1 VTSDR
6 DGENL
11 GSNKWEASRESK
23 LFFCFSRARIGWRVV
38 GKMGLS
44 FSAPIRRVPHPNGA
58 DSCDVRV
65 GFHKFRP
72 LRFCR
77 VPHTSRTLRCVG
89 FYVTGMRL
97 DTQTNSAVRDLAAVK
112 TRRYHSLIVAEKDL
126 PDDLAVSAWTHD
138 ADGTRVIM
146 ACATASF
153 Q

>member
-1 VTSDR
+1 
-6 DGENL
+6 
-11 GSNKWEASRESK
+11 
-23 LFFCFSRARIGWRVV
+23 
-38 GKMGLS
+38 
-44 FSAPIRRVPHPNGA
+44 
-58 DSCDVRV
+58 
-65 GFHKFRP
+65 
-72 LRFCR
+72 
-77 VPHTSRTLRCVG
+77 VG